1 MPFINLNG
9 QLTEVTQE
17 QFDLYTVGQTVNPGT
32 PTSPQIKPSQI
43 AAGGDVTVTPTATSK
58 VLTPNTTNNSPGQT
72 LTTNDQA
79 ISQNTTTNFGVTT
92 QYFDDGTSIQ
102 TFEDGSQIVTALDG
116 SLTGNPAPAEDPQA
130 LARAGLT
137 TDQLALLGGADATDP
152 YIRSNLGLPPLAEIQ
167 TLSGAIGNI
176 NFGNIGNAFG
186 NLTSSFGNAIGNIGD
201 FFSSRGSNAVP
212 ESSIDR
218 APAEVVPGP
227 DTGSVAYGE
236 DGELL
241 PGYQLSETNDPV
253 FVGGNAN
260 TPVQTQADTTVPV
273 SAEEGYYQQ
282 FVSAFQQ
289 EQDNPTPA
297 ENPYAPVAAVGD
309 TPLVE
314 TAGTVTVE
322 SAGAEF
328 DTATP
333 IAIEPE
339 NYTAEEL
346 NAIAEA
352 QGVAGE
358 EGFITPDT
366 FNGQLS
372 ADELNAIAAAQ
383 GVAGEEG
390 FITPDT
396 FAGQE
401 SLTADELNAIA
412 AAQGV
417 AGEEGFITPDTFN
430 GQLTPAELDAI
441 AAAQGVA
448 GEEGFIT
455 PDLLA
460 RDPGSFSAAELDAI
474 AAAQGVDDGNTPEGG
489 ITDQQ
494 LFDNEAA
501 TSAQAAKER
510 AQQQQTIAQQ
520 SAQQTTKDWRVKLT
534 LAKNADYLYNSNNP
548 GILKPLANKG
558 GTGGVVFPYTP
569 AINTNYRADYSAYN
583 LTHSN
588 YKGYFYNNSYV
599 DAINLTAT
607 FTAQDTQEAEY
618 LLAVI
623 HFFRSV
629 TKMFY
634 GQDTQRGSPPPLVYL
649 SGLGEFQ
656 FNRHPCVVSQFNYTL
671 PADVDYIRAT
681 SIVNQGI
688 NFSTVRNKQSAPISG
703 LAGVSRLANALLPKG
718 AKASPP
724 AQQSLSVGNPTYV
737 PTKMEIVLTLLPVQ
751 SRNQVSKIFKLSEF
765 ASGNQLKGGFW

>member
-1 MPFINLNG
+1 
-9 QLTEVTQE
+9 
-17 QFDLYTVGQTVNPGT
+17 
-32 PTSPQIKPSQI
+32 
-43 AAGGDVTVTPTATSK
+43 
-58 VLTPNTTNNSPGQT
+58 
-72 LTTNDQA
+72 
-79 ISQNTTTNFGVTT
+79 
-92 QYFDDGTSIQ
+92 
-102 TFEDGSQIVTALDG
+102 
-116 SLTGNPAPAEDPQA
+116 
-130 LARAGLT
+130 
-137 TDQLALLGGADATDP
+137 
-152 YIRSNLGLPPLAEIQ
+152 
-167 TLSGAIGNI
+167 
-176 NFGNIGNAFG
+176 
-186 NLTSSFGNAIGNIGD
+186 
-201 FFSSRGSNAVP
+201 
-212 ESSIDR
+212 
-218 APAEVVPGP
+218 
-227 DTGSVAYGE
+227 
-236 DGELL
+236 
-241 PGYQLSETNDPV
+241 
-253 FVGGNAN
+253 
-260 TPVQTQADTTVPV
+260 
-273 SAEEGYYQQ
+273 
-282 FVSAFQQ
+282 
-289 EQDNPTPA
+289 
-297 ENPYAPVAAVGD
+297 
-309 TPLVE
+309 
-314 TAGTVTVE
+314 
-322 SAGAEF
+322 
-328 DTATP
+328 
-333 IAIEPE
+333 
-339 NYTAEEL
+339 
-346 NAIAEA
+346 
-352 QGVAGE
+352 
-358 EGFITPDT
+358 
-366 FNGQLS
+366 LS
-372 ADELNAIAAAQ
+372 A
-383 GVAGEEG
+383 
-390 FITPDT
+390 
-396 FAGQE
+396 
-401 SLTADELNAIA
+401 
-412 AAQGV
+412 
-417 AGEEGFITPDTFN
+417 
-430 GQLTPAELDAI
+430 AELDAI

-501 TSAQAAKER
+501 TSAQAAKDR

-569 AINTNYRADYSAYN
+569 TINTNYRADYSTYN

-588 YKGYFYNNSYV
+588 YRGYFYNNSYV

-656 FNRHPCVVSQFNYTL
+656 FNRHPCVVSQFTYTL

-688 NFSTVRNKQSAPISG
+688 NFSTVRNKQSSPISG